1 MDQELKK
8 KLTQDPDGLL
18 TYEYIANNMGLCDE
32 IMDELIGNMIL
43 VDSTG
48 QFIVSAARYLN
59 AIDPVRYNSEIRR
72 LADSAIEKDRER
84 RYLPDLLESL
94 YGADYAARADELSAT
109 DDTFRRLFKRV
120 NPPKGI

>member
-94 YGADYAARADELSAT
+94 YGADYAGRADELSAT

>member
-94 YGADYAARADELSAT
+94 YGADYAVRADELSAS